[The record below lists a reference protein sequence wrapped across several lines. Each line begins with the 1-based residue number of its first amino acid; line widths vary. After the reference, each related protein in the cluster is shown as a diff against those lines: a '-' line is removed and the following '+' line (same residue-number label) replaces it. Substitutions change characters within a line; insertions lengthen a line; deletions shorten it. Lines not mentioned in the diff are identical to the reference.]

1 MDPKR
6 WWEKQED
13 IVISKDQIPRC
24 DNKEVKM
31 FGGMLL
37 ACDDVVTE
45 DQLSWAPGF
54 TDLPKKR
61 GKKKDLNKFDAGILP
76 GTSKQNNPMDPQVRL
91 LLEASWEAM
100 VDAGINPRGLR
111 GSQIG
116 DFDECATPGTSGTQ
130 KQNPVTEMGCIMS
143 DTVPS
148 MFSNRI
154 SYTFDLQGPSHS
166 ADKIN
171 FSTKKRMTKLRNR
184 NSIV

>member
-1 MDPKR
+1 
-6 WWEKQED
+6 
-13 IVISKDQIPRC
+13 
-24 DNKEVKM
+24 M

-100 VDAGINPRGLR
+100 VDAGNHFLPLVLSINTCK
-111 GSQIG
+111 SG
-116 DFDECATPGTSGTQ
+116 DW
-130 KQNPVTEMGCIMS
+130 VTLY
-143 DTVPS
+143 P
-148 MFSNRI
+148 F
-154 SYTFDLQGPSHS
+154 QG
-166 ADKIN
+166 KY
-171 FSTKKRMTKLRNR
+171 
-184 NSIV
+184 